1 MAWSNKAVSERRKR
15 LPRNW
20 HQLRRQR
27 LELDGYR
34 CVAIRA
40 DTGERCE
47 ARATDV
53 DHLIEMEDDHRL
65 EALQSLCSHHHDAK
79 TALAG
84 GLAGAAKRKKPQPRH
99 PGIIP

>member
-20 HQLRRQR
+20 TQLRRRR
-27 LELDGYR
+27 LEIDGYQ

-40 DTGERCE
+40 DTGERCSD
-47 ARATDV
+47 RATDV
-53 DHLIEMEDDHRL
+53 DHLVEMSDDHRI

-79 TALAG
+79 TAAAAG
-84 GLAGAAKRKKPQPRH
+84 RASAQKRKKPQPRH
-99 PGIIP
+99 PGVIP